1 MHRPVI
7 RPKKETE
14 LSPLSRRRFVQT
26 ASASTLGVLTSAAF
40 GQSANDRDELIYS
53 SVMSLSKGIR
63 AKQFSAV
70 EVVQAFL
77 ARIEEVNAKVNG
89 IVTLT
94 DESAL
99 EDARHADE
107 ELARGTVRGILHGV
121 PMTIKDVFDTAGVVS
136 TYGTE
141 GRKNF
146 IPKRDATVVA
156 RLKAAG
162 AILLGKTNTPEL
174 AMSFDTRN
182 LLFGFTKNPYD
193 LSKSP
198 GGSSGGAAA
207 IIASGAS
214 PFDVGTDSGGSIRVP
229 SGFCGTA
236 GLKPTYGRV
245 PQTGC
250 IIRPGF
256 GLPDQLNHVGPM
268 ARFAGDLFPLLR
280 IMHGQDGKDA
290 SILPVALPH
299 PLDVKLSQLRVA
311 FHTDNGIRPADD
323 DVKETVEAAASALSN
338 AKAEVE
344 EDTSGPI
351 AKMLQFWLLVE
362 GADGYEWLTLLLKK
376 CGTQRWDP
384 HIDWHRE
391 YRSLSGSEIGRML
404 RNWQQ
409 FRTEMHAWFQR
420 YDVLLCP
427 VYPKSSLP
435 SGFGLEGEAL
445 SGFTY
450 TYTFN
455 LLGWPVAVVRCGEGD
470 DGMPIGVQVV
480 ARPWREDVCLG
491 VAEYLERELGGW
503 KRPSL

>member
-1 MHRPVI
+1 MHRP
-7 RPKKETE
+7 KKKAE
-14 LSPLSRRRFVQT
+14 LSSQSRRQFIQA
-26 ASASTLGVLTSAAF
+26 ASVSTLGVLTSDAF
-40 GQSANDRDELIYS
+40 GQTVNDRDDLIYS

-63 AKQFSAV
+63 AKRFSAV

-77 ARIEEVNAKVNG
+77 DRIEEVNSKVNG
-89 IVTLT
+89 IVTL
-94 DESAL
+94 
-99 EDARHADE
+99 ADE
-107 ELARGTVRGILHGV
+107 RALDEARIADKELARGEVRGILHGV
-121 PMTIKDVFDTAGVVS
+121 PMTIKDVFDTAGVLS

-141 GRKNF
+141 GRRNF
-146 IPKRDATVVA
+146 VPKRDATVVA

-193 LSKSP
+193 VSKSP

-268 ARFAGDLFPLLR
+268 ARFVGDLFPLLS
-280 IMHGQDGKDA
+280 IIHGQDGKDA
-290 SILPVALPH
+290 SVLPVSLPH
-299 PLDVKLSQLRVA
+299 PLDVKLSRLRVA

-323 DVKETVEAAASALSN
+323 DVTKTVEAAASALSQVN
-338 AKAEVE
+338 AEVQ
-344 EDTSGPI
+344 EDTPGPI
-351 AKMLQFWLLVE
+351 AKMLKFWLLVE
-362 GADGYEWLTLLLKK
+362 GADGYEWLKLLLKK

-384 HIDWHRE
+384 HIDWHTE
-391 YRSLSGSEIGRML
+391 YRALTGIEFGRML
-404 RNWQQ
+404 RDWQR
-409 FRTEMHAWFQR
+409 FRRKH
-420 YDVLLCP
+420 
-427 VYPKSSLP
+427 P
-435 SGFGLEGEAL
+435 S
-445 SGFTY
+445 
-450 TYTFN
+450 
-455 LLGWPVAVVRCGEGD
+455 
-470 DGMPIGVQVV
+470 
-480 ARPWREDVCLG
+480 
-491 VAEYLERELGGW
+491 
-503 KRPSL
+503 